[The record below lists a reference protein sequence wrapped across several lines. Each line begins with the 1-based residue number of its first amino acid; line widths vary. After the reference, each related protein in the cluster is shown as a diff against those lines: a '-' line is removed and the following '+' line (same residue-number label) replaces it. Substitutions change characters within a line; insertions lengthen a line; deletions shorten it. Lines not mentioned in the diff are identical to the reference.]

1 MSRILVVGSIN
12 ADDALRVERLPG
24 PGETVSARSAET
36 ALGGKGAN
44 QAIAAARAG
53 AEVRMVGAV
62 GAADGA
68 WLVGALAADG
78 VDASGVV
85 ALPGERSGRAT
96 VLIDDAGENSIVIAA
111 GANAHVPLD
120 AVDAACAAL
129 RPGDALLLQHEV
141 PAAVSRRAASAARA
155 AGAAVVWNA
164 APAPTRRDELVPDV
178 DLLVVNEHELAAV
191 AVLLGVGGAETA
203 GAKAMDAEAP
213 DAVDLACI
221 DGLVAAV
228 ASAADADV
236 VCTLGAAGAA
246 YRIGGT
252 AGRAPTRAVPA
263 VDTTAAGDTFVGYLA
278 ALGDRP
284 FDERLRAALAAGT
297 LAVTRPGAAASI
309 PHLAE
314 VERSLE
320 PATLGR
326 STP

>member
-53 AEVRMVGAV
+53 AEVRMIGAV

-68 WLVGALAADG
+68 WLVGALAAGG

-191 AVLLGVGGAETA
+191 ATLLGVGG
-203 GAKAMDAEAP
+203 P
-213 DAVDLACI
+213 DADAAAGI
-221 DGLVAAV
+221 DGLVAAA
-228 ASAADADV
+228 ASAAGADV

-252 AGRAPTRAVPA
+252 AGRAPTRAVDA